1 MSSFSE
7 NLIIDLLDW
16 MWMNNIKYSNAVQ
29 GKWYDQRNSK
39 YIKDSKELYN
49 LFCEENSSS
58 TKDWLKLV
66 E

>member
-39 YIKDSKELYN
+39 
-49 LFCEENSSS
+49 
-58 TKDWLKLV
+58 
-66 E
+66 

>member
-7 NLIIDLLDW
+7 NLIIDLLDL
-16 MWMNNIKYSNAVQ
+16 MLMNNIKDSNAVQ
-29 GKWYDQRNSK
+29 GKWYDQRNNK

-49 LFCEENSSS
+49 LFCENSSS